1 MTSDPQRHDLLADLT
16 RHLAPLSHDA
26 LRILDEFAL
35 GLLQVEREQPIELES
50 LARQIVR
57 FDPREPADLAI
68 NAAIHCIG
76 LGLLKQDRDRAE
88 LTADDLRAAAKARVD
103 RERRTAAVQVGTVP
117 GDDLSDRVVVD
128 DPDAAAEFRAGQL
141 TEISPV
147 PAAIARTMTPTL
159 DEDPMPYDSLEL
171 EWDVSDIHA
180 GEGK

>member
-1 MTSDPQRHDLLADLT
+1 MSDANRRAALARDIP
-16 RHLAPLSHDA
+16 RHLAALSHDA

-35 GLLQVEREQPIELES
+35 ALLQAEREQPIELES

-88 LTADDLRAAAKARVD
+88 LTADDLQAAAKARVD
-103 RERRTAAVQVGTVP
+103 REQRTADIQIGRPIVVE
-117 GDDLSDRVVVD
+117 DR
-128 DPDAAAEFRAGQL
+128 DAAVEFSADRL
-141 TEISPV
+141 TEISSV
-147 PAAIARTMTPTL
+147 PATIARTMTPTL
-159 DEDPMPYDSLEL
+159 DEDPEPYDSIEL

-180 GEGK
+180 GEGT